1 MSRANFELHR
11 TVKTEAKWQ
20 ASERH
25 LPYGLVT
32 SPWSGSSRQGA
43 ANVRI
48 NFISPLAKVQ
58 APSLF
63 EERMTAEQLIQCLEG
78 FYRYELGGA
87 EEYRLKE
94 NLRHLTIQTFAGTVA
109 LVEHASWHCK
119 ETSEYGRSL
128 VIAYTN
134 PPGGI
139 R

>member
-1 MSRANFELHR
+1 
-11 TVKTEAKWQ
+11 
-20 ASERH
+20 
-25 LPYGLVT
+25 
-32 SPWSGSSRQGA
+32 
-43 ANVRI
+43 
-48 NFISPLAKVQ
+48 
-58 APSLF
+58 
-63 EERMTAEQLIQCLEG
+63 MTAEQLIPCREG
-78 FYRYELGGA
+78 FCPYELGGA

-119 ETSEYGRSL
+119 ETSEYSRSF